1 MFDFSRPGAYLS
13 RMPRPLI
20 LLLVLV
26 VSGIVAGVTMSRR
39 APVTAP
45 PPRLASASAPA
56 PASASASA
64 PDLAGAASAIS
75 SLAPAGAAD
84 SGSAAENTQVKL
96 LQDQVAYLQQQV
108 QTLQQEN
115 SQMLDKLAS
124 LTGAGKPGAAMASPS
139 TAPAPPPCDPG
150 SPGPGK
156 DEPDFVGIGIEL
168 VKMRGIK
175 DIPIPTVTVPR
186 EEVEEHIVKWLAT
199 QVAPDHGQKQGRA
212 LAALGVI
219 PEPVDTI
226 ALKAAF
232 LSHQVGGW
240 YDPAEQTLFLAQQ
253 DTESINPQDRENAL
267 ALSYGSLLKRY
278 GAKLYPA
285 DPKVTTFDARLSRD
299 CLIAGDAALMR
310 FLHALRNPNKGGG
323 GGVGEDPDDP
333 SRAVP
338 IPNFLREME
347 LLPFSVGFEFM
358 QAMHSIGEWEQVNA
372 TYNRPPIAGAEALD
386 PQVYLNET
394 PFALQPIEFAD
405 LQVNGKAPLWQD
417 TLGPMATVVMLK
429 QRIPEPMATDTAP
442 GWANDTLLV
451 YQADGQS
458 RDHAVWQTLW
468 RSSDAADAFFSATRQ
483 WLQGRYKG
491 ATPSAQAP
499 AGAFQLE
506 SNGRF
511 IQLQRTHGGKGVLL
525 IDAADAAFRSA
536 ATAKLITPPKP

>member
-1 MFDFSRPGAYLS
+1 
-13 RMPRPLI
+13 MPRSVI
-20 LLLVLV
+20 VLLVLV
-26 VSGIVAGVTMSRR
+26 IAGIIAGVTLSHR
-39 APVTAP
+39 ASVP
-45 PPRLASASAPA
+45 PATLARPALSSAPA
-56 PASASASA
+56 PA
-64 PDLAGAASAIS
+64 PDLSGAATAIS
-75 SLAPAGAAD
+75 ALAPAEP
-84 SGSAAENTQVKL
+84 SETSASTSDNPQVKL
-96 LQDQVAYLQQQV
+96 LQDQIAYLQQQI
-108 QTLQQEN
+108 QALQKEN
-115 SQMLDKLAS
+115 SQMLDKLVS
-124 LTGAGKPGAAMASPS
+124 LTGKPGAAMPS
-139 TAPAPPPCDPG
+139 APMPAPPCDPG
-150 SPGPGK
+150 NPPPTK

-168 VKMRGIK
+168 VKLRGIQ

-186 EEVEEHIVKWLAT
+186 EEVEKHIVKWLAT

-226 ALKAAF
+226 ALKASF

-240 YDPAEQTLFLAQQ
+240 FDPAEQTLFLAHR
-253 DTESINPQDRENAL
+253 DPGSISAEDRENAL

-278 GAKLYPA
+278 GATLFPPNQKI
-285 DPKVTTFDARLSRD
+285 TTLDARLSRD

-338 IPNFLREME
+338 IPNFLREIE
-347 LLPFSVGFEFM
+347 LLPFAVGFDFM

-372 TYNRPPIAGAEALD
+372 TYKRPPIAGAEALD

-394 PFALQPIEFAD
+394 PFALQSIEFAD
-405 LQVNGKAPLWQD
+405 MQVNGSAPVWQD

-429 QRIPEPMATDTAP
+429 QRVPEPIATDTAP
-442 GWANDTLLV
+442 GWANDKLLT
-451 YQADGQS
+451 YKATDGQS

-468 RSSDAADAFFSATRQ
+468 RTSDAADAFFSAMRQ

-491 ATPSAQAP
+491 ATPSAQSP
-499 AGAFQLE
+499 DGAFELE

-511 IQLQRTHGGKGVLL
+511 IHLQRTHGGKGVLL
-525 IDAADAAFRSA
+525 IDAADATFVPA
-536 ATAKLITPPKP
+536 AIAKLVSAPKP